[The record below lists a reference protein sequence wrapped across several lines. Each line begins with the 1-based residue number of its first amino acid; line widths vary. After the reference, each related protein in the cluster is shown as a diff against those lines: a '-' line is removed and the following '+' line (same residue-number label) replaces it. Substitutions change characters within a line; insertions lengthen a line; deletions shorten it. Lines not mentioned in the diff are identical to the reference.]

1 MNRQPSLLDNLFEEP
16 PRPVTVSE
24 LTADVKRL
32 LERRFGDVWVEGE
45 ISNFKRHTSGH
56 WYFTLKDA
64 GAQVRCASFKNA
76 NRSIRF
82 RPEDGLVV
90 TVRGRLSVYEPR
102 GDYQLLVSSMEPVGL
117 GALQL
122 AFDQLKARLA
132 SEGLFGEERKRP
144 IPQVPRRV
152 GIVTSRTGAALQD
165 ILRVLRRR
173 NAAISVLVAPARVQG
188 EGAVAEI
195 VSAISRLS
203 ESGLVDVMIVGR
215 GGGSLE
221 DLWAF
226 NDERVARAIAA
237 STVPVISAV
246 GHETDVTIADF
257 VADLRSPTPSAA
269 AEVVAAAS
277 VELRAA
283 IDRRRREA
291 AAVVRYRLLDLR
303 SDLRHVVAS
312 DALRDVP
319 ALVHRRMQAVDEAS
333 DEISR
338 VAAARL
344 SMSRSMLD
352 AHARALAARDPRR
365 RVLVER
371 ERLTKMKAAIPAFAR
386 RALDVRRHA
395 FADVR
400 GRLSTLDPLGVL
412 SRGFAVV
419 RTATG
424 RIVRS
429 PSDVAPGQGIDIRV
443 EGGSFSAARTDDT
456 HDGEGTVRK

>member
-16 PRPVTVSE
+16 PRPVTVTE

-32 LERRFGDVWVEGE
+32 LERRFGEVWVEGE

-64 GAQVRCASFKNA
+64 GAQVRCASFKSA

-122 AFDQLKARLA
+122 AFEQLKVRLA
-132 SEGLFGEERKRP
+132 AEGLFGEERKRP

-173 NAAISVLVAPARVQG
+173 NAAVSVLVAPARVQG

-203 ESGLVDVMIVGR
+203 ASGLVDVMIVGR

-257 VADLRSPTPSAA
+257 VADLRAPTPSAA

-283 IDRRRREA
+283 IERRRREA

-303 SDLRHVVAS
+303 SDLRHLVAS

-338 VAAARL
+338 AAAARL
-344 SMSRSMLD
+344 STSRSMLD
-352 AHARALAARDPRR
+352 AHARALAAKDPRR

-371 ERLTKMKAAIPAFAR
+371 ERLTKMKAAIPVFAR

-419 RTATG
+419 RTSAG

-429 PSDVAPGQGIDIRV
+429 PSDVAPGQRIDIRV
-443 EGGSFSAARTDDT
+443 AGGSFSAERTDDT
-456 HDGEGTVRK
+456 LDGEGTVRE